1 MFTPAD
7 GPVYESVLDAVG
19 HTPLIRLARLG
30 AGLPAAVYLKAEFL
44 NPGMSVKDR
53 AALSMVL
60 AAEESGALRAGGVV
74 VEGTSG
80 NTGIGLAIVAAQRGY
95 RCVVVLPD
103 KTSPDKVAVLR
114 AYGAEVV
121 LTPSALPAEHPEQV
135 RNLARRITERTPGAW
150 LADQYD
156 NPANPRAHV
165 ETTGPEIWGQT
176 AGRITHFVAGIGTGG
191 TISGTGRY
199 LKEASSGSVRVIGA
213 DPTTSVYGGGDG
225 SPYAVEAVGH
235 YLHPE
240 TAEDVWPQSY
250 DQAVVDEIVR
260 IDDRDSIET
269 VHRLAREEGLLVGGS
284 SGTAVAAA
292 LRIARDAAPGDL
304 VVVIAPDS
312 GRGYLSTYFNEN
324 WLLARGF
331 RDGDGTRP
339 TVGDLISAAGPPLTV
354 RSRATVAEA
363 RAVLGPDRGGSPSGH
378 GPLADDGDLLGER
391 SLPDDRLAL
400 VADARVVRG
409 LDRGGTLSGD
419 RLALVVLDRPGAA
432 ASWSVGDVVGSLQ
445 SSALLG
451 LPDDEPIADHVQP
464 FPQSAGAGED
474 PTDVV
479 KRLPQGQ
486 AWIPLLRDGRIV
498 AVVSRS
504 ALTESTSY

>member
-1 MFTPAD
+1 MTVDPNAEPGP

-60 AAEESGALRAGGVV
+60 AAEESGELRPGGVV

-121 LTPSALPAEHPEQV
+121 LTPSALAAEHPEQV
-135 RNLARRITERTPGAW
+135 RNLARRISAQTPGAW

-165 ETTGPEIWGQT
+165 ESTGPELWRQT

-199 LKEASSGSVRVIGA
+199 LKETSSGTVRVIGA

-225 SPYAVEAVGH
+225 SPYAVESIGQ

-250 DQAVVDEIVR
+250 DKSVVDEILR
-260 IDDRDSIET
+260 IGDRESIRT
-269 VHRLAREEGLLVGGS
+269 VYRLAREEGLLVGGS

-292 LRIARDAAPGDL
+292 LRVARDAAPGDL
-304 VVVIAPDS
+304 VVVLAPDS
-312 GRGYLSTYFNEN
+312 GRGYLSTYFSES
-324 WLLARGF
+324 WLLAKGF
-331 RDGDGTRP
+331 QDGDGTRP
-339 TVGDLISAAGPPLTV
+339 TIGDLIAAAGPPLAV

-363 RAVLGPDRGGSPSGH
+363 RIVLGLPEEPAADRS
-378 GPLADDGDLLGER
+378 
-391 SLPDDRLAL
+391 
-400 VADARVVRG
+400 
-409 LDRGGTLSGD
+409 
-419 RLALVVLDRPGAA
+419 ALVVLDRQPGRTDESGRAD
-432 ASWSVGDVVGSLQ
+432 SWAVGDVVGSLP
-445 SSALLG
+445 SAALLG
-451 LPDDEPIADHVQP
+451 LPDDEPIAEHIQGVLG
-464 FPQSAGAGED
+464 SAGAGED
-474 PTDVV
+474 PADVLA
-479 KRLPQGQ
+479 RLPRDQ
-486 AWIPLLRDGRIV
+486 AWVPVLFDGRIV
-498 AVVSRS
+498 ALVPRV
-504 ALTESTSY
+504 ALSGEHPAQ

>member
-1 MFTPAD
+1 MTTEQSAAPLDLAASD
-7 GPVYESVLDAVG
+7 WPVYGPVHESVLDAVG
-19 HTPLIRLARLG
+19 RTPLIRLARLG

-60 AAEESGALRAGGVV
+60 AAEESGALRPGGVV

-80 NTGIGLAIVAAQRGY
+80 NTGIGLAIAAAQRGY

-103 KTSPDKVAVLR
+103 KTSPDKIAVLR

-121 LTPSALPAEHPEQV
+121 LTASALPAEHPEQV
-135 RNLARRITERTPGAW
+135 RNLARRITARTPGAW

-165 ETTGPEIWGQT
+165 ETTGPELWGQT
-176 AGRITHFVAGIGTGG
+176 AGRVTHFVAGIGTGG

-199 LKEASSGSVRVIGA
+199 LKEASSGAVRVIGA
-213 DPTTSVYGGGDG
+213 DPTTSVYGGGNG
-225 SPYAVEAVGH
+225 SPYAVESIGH

-250 DQAVVDEIVR
+250 DKSVVDEILR
-260 IDDRDSIET
+260 IGDRESIET

-292 LRIARDAAPGDL
+292 LRVARDAAPGDL

-312 GRGYLSTYFNEN
+312 GRGYLSTYFSEK
-324 WLLARGF
+324 WLLDKGF
-331 RDGDGTRP
+331 KDGDGTRP
-339 TVGDLISAAGPPLTV
+339 TVGDLVSAAGPPRVV

-363 RAVLGPDRGGSPSGH
+363 R
-378 GPLADDGDLLGER
+378 DLLGLREE
-391 SLPDDRLAL
+391 PA
-400 VADARVVRG
+400 A
-409 LDRGGTLSGD
+409 DRG
-419 RLALVVLDRPGAA
+419 ALVVLDRQDAA
-432 ASWSVGDVVGSLQ
+432 ASWSVGDVVGFLTSA
-445 SSALLG
+445 ALLG
-451 LPDDEPIADHVQP
+451 LADDEPIADHARP
-464 FPQSAGAGED
+464 TPGSAGAGED
-474 PTDVV
+474 PADVV
-479 KRLPQGQ
+479 ARLPQGQ
-486 AWIPLLRDGRIV
+486 AWIPVLLDARIV
-498 AVVSRS
+498 ALVSRA
-504 ALTESTSY
+504 ALIEAPAGRGTG

>member
-1 MFTPAD
+1 VTAESDAEVPTAHAA
-7 GPVYESVLDAVG
+7 GPVYESVLEAVG

-60 AAEESGALRAGGVV
+60 AAEQSGALRAGGVV

-103 KTSPDKVAVLR
+103 KTSPDKLAVLR
-114 AYGAEVV
+114 AYGAQVV
-121 LTPSALPAEHPEQV
+121 VTRSALPADHPEHV
-135 RNLARRITERTPGAW
+135 RNLARRLTEQTPDAW

-165 ETTGPEIWGQT
+165 ETTGPELWRQT

-199 LKEASSGSVRVIGA
+199 LKDASAGLVRVIGA
-213 DPTTSVYGGGDG
+213 DPASSAYGGGDG
-225 SPYAVEAVGH
+225 SPYAVESIGH
-235 YLHPE
+235 YVHPE
-240 TAEDVWPQSY
+240 SAEDVWPRSY
-250 DQAVVDEIVR
+250 DKSVADEILR
-260 IDDRDSIET
+260 IDDRESIET

-292 LRIARDAAPGDL
+292 LRVARQAAPGDL
-304 VVVIAPDS
+304 VVVLAPDS
-312 GRGYLSTYFNEN
+312 GRSYLSTYFNET

-331 RDGDGTRP
+331 KGGDGTRP
-339 TVGDLISAAGPPLTV
+339 TVGELIAAAGPPLVV

-363 RAVLGPDRGGSPSGH
+363 RLVLGVREEPSADRS
-378 GPLADDGDLLGER
+378 
-391 SLPDDRLAL
+391 
-400 VADARVVRG
+400 
-409 LDRGGTLSGD
+409 
-419 RLALVVLDRPGAA
+419 ALVVFDRQGGAEA
-432 ASWSVGDVVGSLQ
+432 WSAGDVVGSLPA
-445 SSALLG
+445 SALPG
-451 LPDDEPIADHVQP
+451 LPDDAPIAEHVQP
-464 FPQSAGAGED
+464 ALQTAGAGED
-474 PTDVV
+474 PADVLE
-479 KRLPQGQ
+479 RLPQGQ
-486 AWIPLLRDGRIV
+486 EWVPVLRDGRII
-498 AVVSRS
+498 AIVSRENIRS
-504 ALTESTSY
+504 LNSGSWD

>member
-1 MFTPAD
+1 MTAEQS
-7 GPVYESVLDAVG
+7 GESLLARVEPVYESVLDAVG

-60 AAEESGALRAGGVV
+60 AAEESGALLPGGVV

-95 RCVVVLPD
+95 RCIVVLPD
-103 KTSPDKVAVLR
+103 KTSPDKIAVLR

-121 LTPSALPAEHPEQV
+121 LTPSALPAHHPEQV
-135 RNLARRITERTPGAW
+135 RNLARTITAQTAGAW

-165 ETTGPEIWGQT
+165 ETTGPELWRQT

-199 LKEASSGSVRVIGA
+199 LKEASSGTVRVIGA

-225 SPYAVEAVGH
+225 SPYAVESIGH

-250 DQAVVDEIVR
+250 DKSVADEILR
-260 IDDRDSIET
+260 IGDRESIQT
-269 VHRLAREEGLLVGGS
+269 VYRLAREEGLLVGGS

-292 LRIARDAAPGDL
+292 LRVARDATPGDL
-304 VVVIAPDS
+304 VVVLAPDS
-312 GRGYLSTYFNEN
+312 GRGYLSTYFSEA
-324 WLLARGF
+324 WLLAKGF
-331 RDGDGTRP
+331 QDGDGTRP
-339 TVGDLISAAGPPLTV
+339 TLGDLIPAAGPPLAV

-363 RAVLGPDRGGSPSGH
+363 RIVLGLSEEPAADRS
-378 GPLADDGDLLGER
+378 
-391 SLPDDRLAL
+391 
-400 VADARVVRG
+400 
-409 LDRGGTLSGD
+409 
-419 RLALVVLDRPGAA
+419 ALVVFDRQAGQIGQAGQA
-432 ASWSVGDVVGSLQ
+432 DSWAVGDVVGSLP

-464 FPQSAGAGED
+464 ALGSAGAGED
-474 PTDVV
+474 PATVLA
-479 KRLPQGQ
+479 RLPEGQ
-486 AWIPLLRDGRIV
+486 AWVPVLFDGRIV
-498 AVVSRS
+498 ALVPRV
-504 ALTESTSY
+504 ALSSDHSDQ

>member
-1 MFTPAD
+1 MTAEQSSESLSARTE
-7 GPVYESVLDAVG
+7 PVYESVLDAVG

-60 AAEESGALRAGGVV
+60 AAEESGELRPGGVV

-121 LTPSALPAEHPEQV
+121 LTPSALAAEHPEQV
-135 RNLARRITERTPGAW
+135 RNLARRISAQTPGAW

-165 ETTGPEIWGQT
+165 ESTGPELWRQT

-199 LKEASSGSVRVIGA
+199 LKETSSGTVRVIGA

-225 SPYAVEAVGH
+225 SPYAVESIGQ

-250 DQAVVDEIVR
+250 DKSVVDEILR
-260 IDDRDSIET
+260 IGDRESIQT
-269 VHRLAREEGLLVGGS
+269 VYRLAREEGLLVGGS

-292 LRIARDAAPGDL
+292 LRVARDAAPGDL
-304 VVVIAPDS
+304 VVVLAPDS
-312 GRGYLSTYFNEN
+312 GRGYLSTYFSES
-324 WLLARGF
+324 WLLAKGF
-331 RDGDGTRP
+331 QDGDGTRP
-339 TVGDLISAAGPPLTV
+339 TIGDLIAAAGPPLAV

-363 RAVLGPDRGGSPSGH
+363 RIVLGLPEEPAADRS
-378 GPLADDGDLLGER
+378 
-391 SLPDDRLAL
+391 
-400 VADARVVRG
+400 
-409 LDRGGTLSGD
+409 
-419 RLALVVLDRPGAA
+419 ALVVFDRQPGRTDESGRAD
-432 ASWSVGDVVGSLQ
+432 SWAVGDVVGSLP
-445 SSALLG
+445 SAALLG
-451 LPDDEPIADHVQP
+451 LPDDEPIAEHVQEVLG
-464 FPQSAGAGED
+464 SAGAGEE
-474 PTDVV
+474 PAEVLA
-479 KRLPQGQ
+479 RLPRDQ
-486 AWIPLLRDGRIV
+486 AWVPVLFDGRIV
-498 AVVSRS
+498 ALVPRV
-504 ALTESTSY
+504 ALSGEHPAQ

>member
-1 MFTPAD
+1 MSTPAD
-7 GPVYESVLDAVG
+7 GFVYESVLDAVG

-95 RCVVVLPD
+95 GCVVVLPD

-135 RNLARRITERTPGAW
+135 RNLARRITEQTPGAW

-260 IDDRDSIET
+260 IDDRESIET

-324 WLLARGF
+324 WLLTKGF
-331 RDGDGTRP
+331 KDGDGTRP
-339 TVGDLISAAGPPLTV
+339 TVGDLITAAGPPLTV
-354 RSRATVAEA
+354 RSQATAAEA
-363 RAVLGPDRGGSPSGH
+363 RAVLGVHRGG
-378 GPLADDGDLLGER
+378 PLSD
-391 SLPDDRLAL
+391 
-400 VADARVVRG
+400 
-409 LDRGGTLSGD
+409 D

-432 ASWSVGDVVGSLQ
+432 APWSVGDVVGSLP
-445 SSALLG
+445 SSALHD

-474 PTDVV
+474 PAEVV
-479 KRLPQGQ
+479 KQLPQGQ
-486 AWIPLLRDGRIV
+486 AWIPVLLDGRIV
-498 AVVSRS
+498 AVVSLS
-504 ALTESTSY
+504 ALTKSTSY

>member
-1 MFTPAD
+1 MTAQQDAKSPPVYLE
-7 GPVYESVLDAVG
+7 PVYESVLDAVG

-60 AAEESGALRAGGVV
+60 AAEASGALRPGGVV

-114 AYGAEVV
+114 AYGAELV
-121 LTPSALPAEHPEQV
+121 LTPSALPAHHPEQV
-135 RNLARRITERTPGAW
+135 RNLARRIADETPGAW

-165 ETTGPEIWGQT
+165 ETTGPELWRQT
-176 AGRITHFVAGIGTGG
+176 AGRISHFVAGIGTGG

-199 LKEASSGSVRVIGA
+199 LKETSSGTVRVIGA

-225 SPYAVEAVGH
+225 SPYAVESIGH

-250 DQAVVDEIVR
+250 DKSVVDEILR
-260 IDDRDSIET
+260 IGDRESIQT

-292 LRIARDAAPGDL
+292 LRVAREAAPGDL
-304 VVVIAPDS
+304 VVVLAPDS
-312 GRGYLSTYFNEN
+312 GRGYLSTYFSEA
-324 WLLARGF
+324 WLSAKGF
-331 RDGDGTRP
+331 TDGDATRP
-339 TVGDLISAAGPPLTV
+339 TLSNLIAEAGPPLAV
-354 RSRATVAEA
+354 RERATVGEA
-363 RAVLGPDRGGSPSGH
+363 RAALG
-378 GPLADDGDLLGER
+378 
-391 SLPDDRLAL
+391 LPDDHQPAP
-400 VADARVVRG
+400 
-409 LDRGGTLSGD
+409 DRS
-419 RLALVVLDRPGAA
+419 ALVVLDRQPGQ
-432 ASWSVGDVVGSLQ
+432 ASPIGPTGQAVPWAVGDVVGSLP
-445 SSALLG
+445 SAALLG

-464 FPQSAGAGED
+464 ALVTAGAGES
-474 PTDVV
+474 PADVLS
-479 KRLPQGQ
+479 RLPEGQ
-486 AWIPLLRDGRIV
+486 AWVPVLFDGRIV
-498 AVVSRS
+498 AVVSHININILNS
-504 ALTESTSY
+504 GTWD